1 MTNLLIFLGSCALI
15 AGFAGWFSRL
25 GSGGLIAWMAML
37 SLLANLFVLK
47 QIDIFGLNATASD
60 IFAIGGLFSLNLL
73 REKYGKD
80 LAQRA
85 IWISFACLLFF
96 VLMSQLHLLY
106 VPSNFDT
113 SQVAYE
119 QILSASPRLLIAS
132 LVTFFIVDQC
142 DALLYGTLR
151 QRFSTFSP
159 LLMNAIAMSLSQL
172 LDTLLFSFLGLY
184 GLIQAIGEIILI
196 SYTIKFIAIANTVLW
211 SFMTQKLFRKNYA
224 EKFD

>member
-1 MTNLLIFLGSCALI
+1 MTNLLIFLGSCALT
-15 AGFAGWFSRL
+15 ATFAGWFSRL
-25 GSGGLIAWMAML
+25 GSGALIAWISIL

-60 IFAIGGLFSLNLL
+60 IFAIGGLLSLNLL

-85 IWISFACLLFF
+85 IWISFSCLLFF
-96 VLMSQLHLLY
+96 VLMSQLHLFY
-106 VPSNFDT
+106 VPSEFDT
-113 SQVAYE
+113 SQIAYE

-142 DALLYGTLR
+142 DAQLYGFFR
-151 QRFSTFSP
+151 QHFSAFSP
-159 LLMNAIAMSLSQL
+159 LLISAIAISLSQL

-184 GLIQAIGEIILI
+184 GLIHALIEVIFI
-196 SYTIKFIAIANTVLW
+196 SYLIKFIAIANTVLW
-211 SFMTQKLFRKNYA
+211 CFITQKLFRNDYA
-224 EKFD
+224 EKLH

>member
-15 AGFAGWFSRL
+15 AAFAGWFSRL
-25 GSGGLIAWMAML
+25 GSSALIAWMALL

-47 QIDIFGLNATASD
+47 QIDLFGLNATASD
-60 IFAIGGLFSLNLL
+60 IFAIGGLLSLNLL

-85 IWISFACLLFF
+85 IWVSFACLLFF
-96 VLMSQLHLLY
+96 VLMSQLHLFY
-106 VPSNFDT
+106 VPSGFDT
-113 SQVAYE
+113 SQIAYE

-132 LVTFFIVDQC
+132 LITFFIVDQC
-142 DALLYGTLR
+142 DAQLYGSLR
-151 QRFSTFSP
+151 QYFPAFSP
-159 LLMNAIAMSLSQL
+159 LLMSAIAMSLSQL

-184 GLIQAIGEIILI
+184 GLIQAIAEVILI

-211 SFMTQKLFRKNYA
+211 CFVTQKLFRNYYA
-224 EKFD
+224 EKLY